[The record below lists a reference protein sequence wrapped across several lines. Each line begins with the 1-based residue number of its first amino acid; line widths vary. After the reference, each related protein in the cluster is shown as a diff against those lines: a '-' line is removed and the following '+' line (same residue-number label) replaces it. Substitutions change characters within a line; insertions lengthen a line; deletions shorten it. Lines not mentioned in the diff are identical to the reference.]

1 MAYIEVII
9 KEIILTTILQK
20 IKEKNNE
27 IKIKIKTIGAFLLN
41 LKEYILDLES
51 ANNFKKCF

>member
-1 MAYIEVII
+1 MAYIKVII

-51 ANNFKKCF
+51 VC